1 MTVRRI
7 WRAFLLTTATAV
19 GLAGRGPAEAQ
30 PISLN
35 YESLSSMEEPLA
47 IEIGDVTFVLTGLVD
62 ARSTVDTEGDDDTD
76 TGLIGNFQVNARTQL
91 PNRLL
96 VDLSYFGQDASGP
109 TTVFRTGDDYTD
121 NAALS
126 VGSYWGTVLGGNVS
140 GTIREQTRRLRGAG
154 NAALAFDDFLG
165 AFEDWSAGYTGRFGP
180 WVVGAVVDEDGGLD
194 LGAIFQRPA
203 GTRDWRLTRGPPK
216 ASIPR
221 SAGPYGS
228 IPGASGLSA
237 RSSTAARQSMRAPA
251 MNTFRRADR
260 TRTVGMYRPA
270 FAGNRAH

>member
-109 TTVFRTGDDYTD
+109 TTDFRTGDDYTD

-165 AFEDWSAGYTGRFGP
+165 RVRGLERGIYGTLRPVGR
-180 WVVGAVVDEDGGLD
+180 
-194 LGAIFQRPA
+194 R
-203 GTRDWRLTRGPPK
+203 RRG
-216 ASIPR
+216 R
-221 SAGPYGS
+221 
-228 IPGASGLSA
+228 
-237 RSSTAARQSMRAPA
+237 
-251 MNTFRRADR
+251 
-260 TRTVGMYRPA
+260 
-270 FAGNRAH
+270 